1 MNDSTYKTALRLCLP
16 SGRSLEEELISLT
29 WTAGCSGAS
38 NGPLPGSTVAGTVKA
53 KLTDTGLTLVNTFL
67 TLQTNGAEGWEDI
80 GRFRCETAE
89 IGDGVVSITASDAM
103 IWALERGYY
112 PSEPAP
118 DTALGVL
125 TDLCAQRGLTLGE
138 TEHLTDVPVA
148 GSLTGWTC
156 REMAGYMAA
165 LLGCHALIGPGD
177 RLELGGYETTDCEL
191 TADDY
196 YSGGFTCR
204 DEDWTLTGVSVTV
217 PGEEQQTL
225 TAGTV
230 EPNVS
235 FSNPYMTQA
244 LLDSL
249 WERWAGFSYRP
260 GTVQLPDGVDI
271 CPGDVIA
278 VTGST
283 GERYA
288 FAVMEVQHSY
298 DGGIKTTLTAYGAAE
313 GGGGSSYKGPATTA
327 MERYAAE
334 MATVKRLYAQSLTV
348 SGDIVTDALSGVEIN
363 ASKYLTGVTVVGDV
377 IRAGTLTADKLVLI
391 GPEGLIYEIN
401 AQSGGLTAE
410 QLTEE
415 QYQKAIDGSALVKH
429 SVTADRI
436 DVTDLFAQDI
446 TATGTIQGANLIGGT
461 LSAEADNGSSL
472 EVKNGCL
479 SGLVRDDMND
489 RWVSFT
495 LGLDAA
501 SGLRLVTE
509 GVEYHSDAYKC
520 SYYGIDSCR
529 VDGEM
534 EVWGAA
540 YVAGFLTAAG
550 DARVSGSVTVL
561 NDVNS
566 SGTVR
571 GKNYIVENE
580 ANDGHI
586 MIRDTGSVA
595 RQVMWISSNNRFN
608 LGSDNTAIGTIIRG
622 GGGITL
628 NNATTVNGHVTA
640 TGSLV
645 TGQNVVIPND
655 GSVYIRDVNNVARRM
670 LTITSANAAT
680 VGHSALPLS
689 VYGSGI
695 TLAGAT
701 TISGNLSNTGTISA
715 GSAVYATT
723 GIVAGNN
730 YGFYVRN
737 ASGSQVKLF
746 WLTSGNVCTV
756 GSNDYATSILG
767 KTITASKTITV
778 SSDRRLKRD
787 ITVLDGRH
795 QALFDRLRPVSYRLR
810 EDEDGKEHIGL
821 VAQEVQEALEQSGL
835 TNSALVQADSE
846 GMLSIGYGELIGLL
860 IDEVQTLKARVKAL
874 EERS

>member
-125 TDLCAQRGLTLGE
+125 ADLCAQRGLTLGE

-298 DGGIKTTLTAYGAAE
+298 DGGIKTILTAYGAAE
-313 GGGGSSYKGPATTA
+313 GDGGSSYKGPATTA

-348 SGDIVTDALSGVEIN
+348 NGDIVTDTLSGVEIN

-472 EVKNGCL
+472 EFKNGCL
-479 SGLVRDDMND
+479 SGLMRDDIND

-501 SGLRLVTE
+501 SGLRLETE

-580 ANDGHI
+580 SNDGCI

-595 RQVMWISSNNRFN
+595 RQVMWINSNNRFN

-628 NNATTVNGHVTA
+628 
-640 TGSLV
+640 
-645 TGQNVVIPND
+645 
-655 GSVYIRDVNNVARRM
+655 
-670 LTITSANAAT
+670 
-680 VGHSALPLS
+680 
-689 VYGSGI
+689 
-695 TLAGAT
+695 AGAT
-701 TISGNLSNTGTISA
+701 TISGNLSNTGTISTE
-715 GSAVYATT
+715 SAIRAAL

-730 YGFYVRN
+730 YGFYVKN

-756 GSNDYATSILG
+756 GSDSYATSILG
-767 KTITASKTITV
+767 KTITASKAISV

-795 QALFDRLRPVSYRLR
+795 QALFDRLCPVSYRLQ

-846 GMLSIGYGELIGLL
+846 GMLSIGYGELISLL
-860 IDEVQTLKARVKAL
+860 IDEVQTLKDRVKAL

>member
-125 TDLCAQRGLTLGE
+125 ADLCAQRGLTLGE

-446 TATGTIQGANLIGGT
+446 TATGTIQGAHLIGGT

-472 EVKNGCL
+472 EFKNGCL
-479 SGLVRDDMND
+479 SGLMRDDIND

-501 SGLRLVTE
+501 SGLRLETE

-628 NNATTVNGHVTA
+628 
-640 TGSLV
+640 
-645 TGQNVVIPND
+645 
-655 GSVYIRDVNNVARRM
+655 
-670 LTITSANAAT
+670 
-680 VGHSALPLS
+680 
-689 VYGSGI
+689 
-695 TLAGAT
+695 AGAT
-701 TISGNLSNTGTISA
+701 TISGNLSNTGTISTE
-715 GSAVYATT
+715 SAIRAAL

-730 YGFYVRN
+730 YGFYVKN

-756 GSNDYATSILG
+756 GSDSYATSILG
-767 KTITASKTITV
+767 KTITASKAISV

-795 QALFDRLRPVSYRLR
+795 QALFDRLCPVSYRLQ

-846 GMLSIGYGELIGLL
+846 GMLSIGYGELISLL
-860 IDEVQTLKARVKAL
+860 IDEVQTLKDRVKAL

>member
-1 MNDSTYKTALRLCLP
+1 MNESTYKTTLRLCLP

-38 NGPLPGSTVAGTVKA
+38 NGPLPGSTVAGTIKA

-89 IGDGVVSITASDAM
+89 VADGVVSITASDAM

-125 TDLCAQRGLTLGE
+125 TDLCTQRGLTLGE
-138 TEHLTDVPVA
+138 TEHLTDVPVT
-148 GSLTGWTC
+148 GSLTGWTS

-165 LLGCHALIGPGD
+165 ILGCHAIIGPGD

-225 TAGTV
+225 TAGTG
-230 EPNVS
+230 EANVS

-260 GTVQLPDGVDI
+260 GTIQLPDGVDI
-271 CPGDVIA
+271 RPGDVIS
-278 VTGST
+278 VTGSA
-283 GERYA
+283 GERCA

-298 DGGIKTTLTAYGAAE
+298 DGGIKTTLTAYGATE
-313 GGGGSSYKGPATTA
+313 SDSGSYKGPATAA

-348 SGDIVTDALSGVEIN
+348 SGDIVTDTLSGVEIN

-410 QLTEE
+410 ELTQE

-461 LSAEADNGSSL
+461 LFAEADNGSSL
-472 EVKNGCL
+472 EFKNGCL
-479 SGLVRDDMND
+479 TGLMRDDMND
-489 RWVSFT
+489 RWVRFS

-501 SGLRLVTE
+501 SGLRLETE
-509 GVEYHSDAYKC
+509 GVDVNSSGYKY
-520 SYYGIDSCR
+520 SYYGIDCCR

-534 EVWGAA
+534 GVSGDV
-540 YVAGFLTAAG
+540 YVTGLFTAAG
-550 DARVSGSVTVL
+550 NANVWGSITVM

-580 ANDGHI
+580 SNSGRI
-586 MIRDTGSVA
+586 MIRDTGGTA
-595 RQVMWISSNNRFN
+595 RQVVWVSSNNNFN
-608 LGSDNTAIGTIIRG
+608 LGSDNTTIGTVIRG

-628 NNATTVNGHVTA
+628 NNTTSVN
-640 TGSLV
+640 
-645 TGQNVVIPND
+645 
-655 GSVYIRDVNNVARRM
+655 
-670 LTITSANAAT
+670 
-680 VGHSALPLS
+680 
-689 VYGSGI
+689 
-695 TLAGAT
+695 
-701 TISGNLSNTGTISA
+701 GNLSATTQVNA
-715 GSAVYATT
+715 GASVNATT
-723 GIVAGNN
+723 GVSTGNN
-730 YGFYVRN
+730 YGLYCKN
-737 ASGSQVKLF
+737 
-746 WLTSGNVCTV
+746 TSGTLVKIAYMGNTNVV
-756 GSNDYATSILG
+756 GLGNDSYDGRIYG
-767 KTITASKTITV
+767 KTLTASKVISV

-787 ITVLDGRH
+787 ITVLDSRH
-795 QALFDRLRPVSYRLR
+795 EALFDRLCPVRYRLR
-810 EDEDGKEHIGL
+810 EDEDEKEHIGL
-821 VAQEVQEALEQSGL
+821 VAQEVQQALEQSGL
-835 TNSALVQADSE
+835 TNSALVQEDPE
-846 GMLSIGYGELIGLL
+846 GMLSIGYGELISLL

>member
-204 DEDWTLTGVSVTV
+204 DEDWTLAGVSVTV

-298 DGGIKTTLTAYGAAE
+298 DGGIKTILTAYGAAE
-313 GGGGSSYKGPATTA
+313 GDGGSSYKGPATTA

-472 EVKNGCL
+472 EFKNGCL
-479 SGLVRDDMND
+479 SGLMRDDIND

-501 SGLRLVTE
+501 SGLRLETE

-580 ANDGHI
+580 ANDGHF
-586 MIRDTGSVA
+586 MIRDTGGVA
-595 RQVMWISSNNRFN
+595 RYVLWMSASNIIN
-608 LGSDNTAIGTIIRG
+608 LGSDNSSISTTIRG

-628 NNATTVNGHVTA
+628 
-640 TGSLV
+640 
-645 TGQNVVIPND
+645 
-655 GSVYIRDVNNVARRM
+655 
-670 LTITSANAAT
+670 
-680 VGHSALPLS
+680 
-689 VYGSGI
+689 
-695 TLAGAT
+695 AGAT
-701 TISGNLSNTGTISA
+701 AISGNLSNTGTISA

-756 GSNDYATSILG
+756 GSDSYATSILG

-795 QALFDRLRPVSYRLR
+795 QALLDRLRPVSYRLR

-860 IDEVQTLKARVKAL
+860 VDEVQTLKAQMQQQETTIEALTRRLDAL
-874 EERS
+874 ERGN

>member
-461 LSAEADNGSSL
+461 LFAEADNGSSL
-472 EVKNGCL
+472 EFKNGCL

-501 SGLRLVTE
+501 SGLRLETE

-701 TISGNLSNTGTISA
+701 TISGNLSVNGVLSTESVIRA
-715 GSAVYATT
+715 AL

-746 WLTSGNVCTV
+746 WLTGGDVCTV

>member
-125 TDLCAQRGLTLGE
+125 ADLCAQRGLTLGE

-348 SGDIVTDALSGVEIN
+348 NGDIVTDTLSGVEIN

-472 EVKNGCL
+472 EFKNGCL
-479 SGLVRDDMND
+479 SGLMRDDIND

-501 SGLRLVTE
+501 SGLRLETE

-580 ANDGHI
+580 SNDGCI

-595 RQVMWISSNNRFN
+595 RQVMWINSNNRFN

-628 NNATTVNGHVTA
+628 
-640 TGSLV
+640 
-645 TGQNVVIPND
+645 
-655 GSVYIRDVNNVARRM
+655 
-670 LTITSANAAT
+670 
-680 VGHSALPLS
+680 
-689 VYGSGI
+689 
-695 TLAGAT
+695 AGAT
-701 TISGNLSNTGTISA
+701 TISGNLSNTGTISTE
-715 GSAVYATT
+715 SAIRAAL

-730 YGFYVRN
+730 YGFYVKN

-756 GSNDYATSILG
+756 GSDSYATSILG
-767 KTITASKTITV
+767 KTITASKAISV

-795 QALFDRLRPVSYRLR
+795 QALFDRLCPVSYRLQ

-846 GMLSIGYGELIGLL
+846 GMLSIGYGELISLL
-860 IDEVQTLKARVKAL
+860 IDEVQTLKDRVKAL

>member
-313 GGGGSSYKGPATTA
+313 GDGGSSYKGPATTA

-461 LSAEADNGSSL
+461 LFAEADNGSSL
-472 EVKNGCL
+472 EFKNGCL

-715 GSAVYATT
+715 GSSVNATT
-723 GIVAGNN
+723 GVAAGN
-730 YGFYVRN
+730 GHGLYVKN
-737 ASGSQVKLF
+737 ASGSLVKLF
-746 WLTSGNVCTV
+746 WLTGGDVCTV

-846 GMLSIGYGELIGLL
+846 GMLSIGYTELIGLL
-860 IDEVQTLKARVKAL
+860 VDEVQTLKARVKAL